1 MFYLNPH
8 FNTNSPTAPQEE
20 EMISDPQPK
29 SAQPCLLD
37 KKDYMVVLSS
47 GLFY

>member
-8 FNTNSPTAPQEE
+8 FNTDSPTAPQEE

-29 SAQPCLLD
+29 SAQLD